1 MGLIRVLL
9 VDDQRLFS
17 EGVSSL
23 LSRVEDMIVV
33 GVASNG
39 NEAMEK
45 LLELEPNV
53 VLMDIH
59 MPHVDGIKATI
70 QIKERF
76 PKIKVILLTSFA
88 DEELVLVGLKMG
100 ADGFL
105 LKDLSSA
112 NVIRSIRDAYH
123 DEIVISGE
131 AAKILARQVLQVK
144 YSKKELLSQKL
155 ANRNIHL
162 SARELDIA
170 HLLMEECSNKHLA
183 QRLFLSEGTI
193 KNYISE
199 LYNKINIHNR
209 KEVIAYLQGLF
220 SEKSYW

>member
-1 MGLIRVLL
+1 MIKVLL
-9 VDDQRLFS
+9 VDDQKLFS
-17 EGVSSL
+17 EGVRSL
-23 LSRVEDMIVV
+23 LSREEDMVVV
-33 GVASNG
+33 GAASNG
-39 NEAMEK
+39 KEAMEK
-45 LLELEPNV
+45 MLKHEPDV

-59 MPHVDGIKATI
+59 MPQVDGIKATI
-70 QIKERF
+70 QIKEHF
-76 PKIKVILLTSFA
+76 PKTKVILLTTFA
-88 DEELVLVGLKMG
+88 DEELVLIGKKVG

-105 LKDLSSA
+105 LKDLSASH
-112 NVIRSIRDAYH
+112 VIRSIRDAYH

-131 AAKILARQVLQVK
+131 AARILARQILQVN

-155 ANRNIHL
+155 ANREINL

-170 HLLMEECSNKHLA
+170 HLLMEETSNKHIA

-199 LYNKINIHNR
+199 IYNKVNIHNR

-220 SEKSYW
+220 SKKSYW